1 MWIVAVLLIIGLII
15 ACLQLNS
22 KRVKLQ
28 QQMNQLSPMIQVV
41 ENSKD
46 ILYSIDTM
54 PKLKYRYLSPVIDNI
69 LGPNSLKEHLKY
81 PEKVFEIV
89 HPDEY
94 ETLLKKLTGNLD
106 YSKPI
111 IQRLKNKNGEYIW
124 FEEYATPVYE
134 NGEIVAVLGIHRN
147 INEKVE
153 LQKKL
158 EYKVSHDALTN
169 IYNRE
174 YFESKFEYF
183 DRECDTP
190 IAILICDL
198 DELKFANDHFG
209 HKMGDTLI
217 KETAKL
223 LNRIPN
229 KNKTVARIGGDEF
242 AIILNDTNL
251 PKIELFMA
259 NIQSEIDLYNS
270 SNPSFQIKISKGYAY
285 SSSSLSKMMKLFI
298 EADNQ
303 MYEEKR
309 NKKKEQL
316 LV

>member
-1 MWIVAVLLIIGLII
+1 M
-15 ACLQLNS
+15 
-22 KRVKLQ
+22 
-28 QQMNQLSPMIQVV
+28 
-41 ENSKD
+41 
-46 ILYSIDTM
+46 
-54 PKLKYRYLSPVIDNI
+54 
-69 LGPNSLKEHLKY
+69 
-81 PEKVFEIV
+81 
-89 HPDEY
+89 
-94 ETLLKKLTGNLD
+94 
-106 YSKPI
+106 
-111 IQRLKNKNGEYIW
+111 
-124 FEEYATPVYE
+124 
-134 NGEIVAVLGIHRN
+134 AVLGILRN
-147 INEKVE
+147 INDKVE

-183 DRECDTP
+183 DRECNTP
-190 IAILICDL
+190 IAIAICDL
-198 DELKFANDHFG
+198 DELKFVNDHFG
-209 HKMGDTLI
+209 HKMGDSLL

-223 LNRIPN
+223 LNSIPSE
-229 KNKTVARIGGDEF
+229 NKTVARIGGDEF

-251 PKIELFMA
+251 PEIELFMA

-270 SNPSFQIKISKGYAY
+270 SNPSFHVKISKGYSY
-285 SSSSLSKMMKLFI
+285 SSSSLSKMMELFI

>member
-15 ACLQLNS
+15 ACFRLNS
-22 KRVKLQ
+22 MRIKLQ
-28 QQMNQLSPMIQVV
+28 QQINKLTPMIQVV

-46 ILYSIDTM
+46 ILYLCDTM
-54 PKLKYRYLSPVIDNI
+54 PKLKYRYLSPVVDNI

-89 HPDEY
+89 HPDDY
-94 ETLLKKLTGNLD
+94 ETLLKKVTGHLD

-124 FEEYATPVYE
+124 FEDYATPIYE
-134 NGEIVAVLGIHRN
+134 NGEVVAVLGIHRN

-153 LQKKL
+153 LQRRL
-158 EYKVSHDALTN
+158 EYKISHDALTN
-169 IYNRE
+169 IYNRA

-183 DRECDTP
+183 DRECDTS
-190 IAILICDL
+190 IAIVICDL
-198 DELKFANDHFG
+198 DELKHINDHFG
-209 HKMGDTLI
+209 HKMGDALI
-217 KETAKL
+217 KETANL
-223 LNRIPN
+223 LSRISS
-229 KNKTVARIGGDEF
+229 KDKIVARIGGDEF
-242 AIILNDTNL
+242 AIILIDTDL
-251 PKIELFMA
+251 PKIELFLA
-259 NIQSEIDLYNS
+259 NLQSEIDLFDS
-270 SNPSFQIKISKGYAY
+270 GNPSFHIKLSKGYAY
-285 SSSSLSKMMKLFI
+285 SSSSLSKMNQLFI